1 MSIEIAAEVTVPLL
15 LDGWCIMT
23 SALVSPDIEE
33 LMLGSDWLQA
43 HNCLWDF
50 GRGRLYIDGR
60 AAVTLSRKRPPCCR
74 RVFVQEDLVLPP
86 RQQVDVSA
94 RSTLLS
100 PRKIG
105 ADWIIHSHQ
114 VSPGIYVGRTLLP
127 AAHRDLKVRIVN
139 TTAKPQT
146 LSRGTCLGSLQPVDV
161 IEESAPAAASTSAS
175 PQSWAS
181 ADVRSPPLAA
191 DMMTALMEQL
201 PDDHRPASA
210 SAGANT
216 QVRRRVF

>member
-1 MSIEIAAEVTVPLL
+1 M
-15 LDGWCIMT
+15 
-23 SALVSPDIEE
+23 
-33 LMLGSDWLQA
+33 
-43 HNCLWDF
+43 
-50 GRGRLYIDGR
+50 
-60 AAVTLSRKRPPCCR
+60 
-74 RVFVQEDLVLPP
+74 LPP

-105 ADWIIHSHQ
+105 ADWIIDSHQ

-161 IEESAPAAASTSAS
+161 IEESAPAAASTATSTSTSAS

-201 PDDHRPASA
+201 PDDLTDDQRQQVQELIHRYGDVFS
-210 SAGANT
+210 SGAFDMGRTTLVEHSIDTGSQRPIRQGLRTDGSFGNH
-216 QVRRRVF
+216 